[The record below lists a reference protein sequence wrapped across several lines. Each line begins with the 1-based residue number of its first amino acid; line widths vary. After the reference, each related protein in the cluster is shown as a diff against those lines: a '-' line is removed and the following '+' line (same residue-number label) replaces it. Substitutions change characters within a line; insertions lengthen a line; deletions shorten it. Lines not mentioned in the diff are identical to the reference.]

1 QWRLGDRVSIDVWKQ
16 PWLRSTNVAYIQTPM
31 YPRMED
37 LKVSDLIDYH
47 SGHWNNP
54 LIDNLFEAG
63 DVRASYPMFHTNYN
77 TVSMH
82 GDWKLVWDLEIVMR
96 VKVFM
101 WRLSRDCLPTK
112 TNVL

>member
-1 QWRLGDRVSIDVWKQ
+1 MEMSSGHNPSFTWRSIVSFKVVLKEWFWWKLGDEVSIDVWKQ

-63 DVRASYPMFHTNYN
+63 DVRASYPTCSYP
-77 TVSMH
+77 
-82 GDWKLVWDLEIVMR
+82 R
-96 VKVFM
+96 
-101 WRLSRDCLPTK
+101 
-112 TNVL
+112 